1 MTLLPWKKYHC
12 REKDHC
18 GFTLLEVLVS
28 ISILAIGILAVGSMQ
43 VMSIKGNAHANQVTE
58 ASVLARDR
66 METLMAM
73 AYTAIDED
81 DDLTEGTYEGDSP
94 LPGYTIGWE
103 ICDGGSAGC
112 DTPSNTKLIEVTVAH
127 GNLRKDIVLM
137 DVKPL
142 K

>member
-12 REKDHC
+12 REKNHC

-43 VMSIKGNAHANQVTE
+43 VMSIKGNARASQVTE

-73 AYTAIDED
+73 AYTAN
-81 DDLTEGTYEGDSP
+81 DLIEGTHEGDSP
-94 LPGYTIGWE
+94 PYTIGWE
-103 ICDGGSAGC
+103 ITNGC
-112 DTPSNTKLIEVTVAH
+112 ATGCVTPKDTKLIEVTVAH
-127 GNLRKDIVLM
+127 GNLGKDIVLM
-137 DVKPL
+137 NVKP
-142 K
+142 KK